1 MLRNVIGPAILL
13 LCLSACAGV
22 LRQEAPDRRHFA
34 LEASRTGPFLMQP
47 HFDGGL
53 AVNRFGIAQA
63 FGRRNLVYRMSE
75 TEFESDYYNLFLVD
89 PGELIT
95 QETRKWLLQA
105 NLFDAVPP
113 PGSRLRPAYTLDGQV
128 LEMYGDLSRGP
139 VAAVLSLQ
147 FFMTHEPLGPTEVLL
162 QKRYQRRV
170 PLDERSPAGLV
181 RAYNDG
187 LSSIL
192 QELERDLLELSS
204 ERAG

>member
-1 MLRNVIGPAILL
+1 MLRNLIGLAILL
-13 LCLSACAGV
+13 LGMISCAGI

-34 LEASRTGPFLMQP
+34 LEATRKGPLWVRPPFE
-47 HFDGGL
+47 GAL
-53 AVNRFGIAQA
+53 AVDQFGIAQA
-63 FGRRNLVYRMSE
+63 YGRRNLVYRMGE
-75 TEFESDYYNLFLVD
+75 TEFESDYYNLFLVN

-113 PGSRLRPAYTLDGQV
+113 RGGVLRPAYTLHGQV
-128 LEMYGDLSRGP
+128 LEMYGDFSRGP
-139 VAAVLSLQ
+139 GAAVLSLQ
-147 FFMTHEPLGPTEVLL
+147 IFMTHEPLGPTEVLL

-181 RAYNDG
+181 RAYNEG

-192 QELERDLLELSS
+192 QELERDLLELSPD
-204 ERAG
+204 RAG